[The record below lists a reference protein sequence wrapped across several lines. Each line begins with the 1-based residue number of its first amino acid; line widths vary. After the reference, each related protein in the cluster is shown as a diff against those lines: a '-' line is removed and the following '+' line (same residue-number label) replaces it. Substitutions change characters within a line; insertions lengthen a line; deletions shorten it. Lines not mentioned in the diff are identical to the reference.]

1 MSRHSDERKQVWEQ
15 QDGGSAMQ
23 KRVDVALSPLRA
35 VNLAL
40 PLLFL
45 GLVPEAIAQ
54 PVPQPTE
61 LRPLQGQNPP
71 LQPLPGQILQPLPG
85 QNPPLQPL
93 PSQNPQPLPGQ
104 NPPLQ
109 PLPGQNPQPLPGQ
122 NLNVQPSQNQVPE
135 VKTPPTQPPAAQPTP
150 SKKTDEFPPN
160 PLESTAPDPLLPQ
173 TAVPR
178 PLSALERKQLTAALD
193 NLNNQAIATLQQGD
207 RVSAFA
213 LWYRELRLRRALGA
227 VEETKALGRVG
238 DIAWKES
245 LTPDVRWI
253 TKRLDA
259 ILAQHQLSTAT
270 MATAPATGDTVPL
283 DPVATPPPSNTSATS
298 AVLSS
303 SDRAGRLAVLQA
315 LGVAYQQVR
324 LPKPAVAI
332 YTQIVTDAKQRRDE
346 KQTDEALI
354 TLAQLH
360 LTWLDYPNA
369 AVTYQ
374 ELSSRAK
381 ARGDRQNESIYL
393 TRLAYSYE
401 QAKQPAQAI
410 TVQQQ
415 LVALYET
422 LPDPL
427 SIPALKIK
435 IADNYQLLARPDQAE
450 QYYQSAYQLAQPTL
464 QLAYAS
470 EALQK
475 LGALYRANDRL
486 DAALKVFDYLVS
498 LEQQSYNLYGMM
510 HAYDQI
516 GQIQRDRKQN
526 QQAVAAFQQGL
537 GLARQL
543 KYRQDYFTAQIQE
556 INK

>member
-1 MSRHSDERKQVWEQ
+1 MSRRSDEWKRAWEQ
-15 QDGGSAMQ
+15 QDGGSAVQ
-23 KRVDVALSPLRA
+23 KRMGVALSSLHL
-35 VNLAL
+35 VNVAL
-40 PLLFL
+40 PLLFF
-45 GLVPEAIAQ
+45 GLVPKAIAQ

-71 LQPLPGQILQPLPG
+71 LQPLPGQNL
-85 QNPPLQPL
+85 
-93 PSQNPQPLPGQ
+93 
-104 NPPLQ
+104 
-109 PLPGQNPQPLPGQ
+109 QPLPGQ
-122 NLNVQPSQNQVPE
+122 NLNVQPSPNQVPQ
-135 VKTPPTQPPAAQPTP
+135 TSPLQTQPPATKPAPP
-150 SKKTDEFPPN
+150 KKTDEFPPN
-160 PLESTAPDPLLPQ
+160 PLESTTPDPLLPQ
-173 TAVPR
+173 TTVPH
-178 PLSALERKQLTAALD
+178 PLSALERKQLTTALD
-193 NLNNQAIATLQQGD
+193 NLNNQAIATLRQGD
-207 RVSAFA
+207 RVGAFA
-213 LWYRELRLRRALGA
+213 LWYRELRLRRSLGA
-227 VEETKALGRVG
+227 IEETKALGRVG
-238 DIAWKES
+238 DVAWKEN

-259 ILAQHQLSTAT
+259 ILAQHQLPTAT
-270 MATAPATGDTVPL
+270 TATAPATSDAVPL
-283 DPVATPPPSNTSATS
+283 NPVAATSSPNTSATS

-360 LTWLDYPNA
+360 LTWLDYLNA
-369 AVTYQ
+369 AATYQ

-410 TVQQQ
+410 TAQQQ

-450 QYYQSAYQLAQPTL
+450 QYYQSAYQLAQPAL

-516 GQIQRDRKQN
+516 GQIQRVRKQN
-526 QQAVAAFQQGL
+526 QQALAAFQQGL

>member
-1 MSRHSDERKQVWEQ
+1 MSRRSDEWKRVWEQ
-15 QDGGSAMQ
+15 RDGGSAAQ
-23 KRVDVALSPLRA
+23 KRVDVALPSLRL

-93 PSQNPQPLPGQ
+93 PGQ
-104 NPPLQ
+104 ILQ
-109 PLPGQNPQPLPGQ
+109 PLPGQNP
-122 NLNVQPSQNQVPE
+122 NVQPPQNQVPE
-135 VKTPPTQPPAAQPTP
+135 VKTPPIQPPVTQPATP
-150 SKKTDEFPPN
+150 KKTDEFPPN
-160 PLESTAPDPLLPQ
+160 PLESTTPDPLLPQ

-207 RVSAFA
+207 RVGAFA
-213 LWYRELRLRRALGA
+213 LWYRELRLRRSLGA
-227 VEETKALGRVG
+227 VEEVKALGRVG
-238 DIAWKES
+238 DVAWKEN

-259 ILAQHQLSTAT
+259 ILAQHQLPTAT
-270 MATAPATGDTVPL
+270 MTTTSATGDAVPL
-283 DPVATPPPSNTSATS
+283 DPVATPLPSNTSATS

-324 LPKPAVAI
+324 LPKPAVTI

-354 TLAQLH
+354 TLAQVH

-410 TVQQQ
+410 TAQQQ

-435 IADNYQLLARPDQAE
+435 IADNYQLLARTDQAE
-450 QYYQSAYQLAQPTL
+450 QYYQSAYQLAQPAL

-526 QQAVAAFQQGL
+526 QQAVAAFQRGL

-556 INK
+556 MNK

>member
-1 MSRHSDERKQVWEQ
+1 MSRRSDEWKRVWAQ
-15 QDGGSAMQ
+15 RDGGLAMQ
-23 KRVDVALSPLRA
+23 KPVGVALPSLRL

-45 GLVPEAIAQ
+45 GLMPKAIAQ

-85 QNPPLQPL
+85 QNL
-93 PSQNPQPLPGQ
+93 QPLPGQ

-109 PLPGQNPQPLPGQ
+109 PLPDQ
-122 NLNVQPSQNQVPE
+122 NLNVQPPQNQLPE
-135 VKTPPTQPPAAQPTP
+135 VKTPPTQPPAAKPATP
-150 SKKTDEFPPN
+150 KKTDEFPPN

-207 RVSAFA
+207 RVGAFA
-213 LWYRELRLRRALGA
+213 LWYRELRLRRSLGA
-227 VEETKALGRVG
+227 IEETKALGRVG
-238 DIAWKES
+238 DVAWKEN

-259 ILAQHQLSTAT
+259 ILAQHQLPTAT
-270 MATAPATGDTVPL
+270 MTTTSATGDAVPL
-283 DPVATPPPSNTSATS
+283 DPVATPLPSNTSATS

-369 AVTYQ
+369 AATYQ
-374 ELSSRAK
+374 ELSGRAK

-410 TVQQQ
+410 TAQQQ

-427 SIPALKIK
+427 SIAALKIK

-450 QYYQSAYQLAQPTL
+450 QYYQSAYQLAQPAL
-464 QLAYAS
+464 QLAHAS

>member
-1 MSRHSDERKQVWEQ
+1 
-15 QDGGSAMQ
+15 
-23 KRVDVALSPLRA
+23 
-35 VNLAL
+35 
-40 PLLFL
+40 
-45 GLVPEAIAQ
+45 
-54 PVPQPTE
+54 
-61 LRPLQGQNPP
+61 
-71 LQPLPGQILQPLPG
+71 
-85 QNPPLQPL
+85 
-93 PSQNPQPLPGQ
+93 
-104 NPPLQ
+104 
-109 PLPGQNPQPLPGQ
+109 
-122 NLNVQPSQNQVPE
+122 
-135 VKTPPTQPPAAQPTP
+135 
-150 SKKTDEFPPN
+150 
-160 PLESTAPDPLLPQ
+160 
-173 TAVPR
+173 
-178 PLSALERKQLTAALD
+178 
-193 NLNNQAIATLQQGD
+193 
-207 RVSAFA
+207 
-213 LWYRELRLRRALGA
+213 
-227 VEETKALGRVG
+227 
-238 DIAWKES
+238 
-245 LTPDVRWI
+245 
-253 TKRLDA
+253 
-259 ILAQHQLSTAT
+259 
-270 MATAPATGDTVPL
+270 
-283 DPVATPPPSNTSATS
+283 
-298 AVLSS
+298 
-303 SDRAGRLAVLQA
+303 
-315 LGVAYQQVR
+315 VR

-369 AVTYQ
+369 AATYQ
-374 ELSSRAK
+374 ELSGRAK

-410 TVQQQ
+410 TAQQQ

-450 QYYQSAYQLAQPTL
+450 QYYQSAYQLAQPAL

-556 INK
+556 MNK

>member
-1 MSRHSDERKQVWEQ
+1 MSKRSDEWKRVWEQ
-15 QDGGSAMQ
+15 RDGGSAVQ
-23 KRVDVALSPLRA
+23 KRVGVVLPSLRSA
-35 VNLAL
+35 NLAM
-40 PLLFL
+40 PLLFF

-85 QNPPLQPL
+85 QN
-93 PSQNPQPLPGQ
+93 
-104 NPPLQ
+104 
-109 PLPGQNPQPLPGQ
+109 
-122 NLNVQPSQNQVPE
+122 LNVQPPQNQVPE
-135 VKTPPTQPPAAQPTP
+135 VKTPPTQPPAAKPATQ
-150 SKKTDEFPPN
+150 KKTDEFPPN

-173 TAVPR
+173 MTVPR
-178 PLSALERKQLTAALD
+178 PLSALERKQLATALD

-207 RVSAFA
+207 RVGAFA
-213 LWYRELRLRRALGA
+213 LWYRELRLRRSLGA

-238 DIAWKES
+238 DVAWKES

-259 ILAQHQLSTAT
+259 ILAQHQLPTAT
-270 MATAPATGDTVPL
+270 MTTTATGDAVPL
-283 DPVATPPPSNTSATS
+283 DPVATPLPSNTNATS

-360 LTWLDYPNA
+360 LTWLDYLNA
-369 AVTYQ
+369 AATYQ

-401 QAKQPAQAI
+401 QGKQPAQAI
-410 TVQQQ
+410 TAQQQ
-415 LVALYET
+415 LVALYEA

-450 QYYQSAYQLAQPTL
+450 QYYQSAYQLAQPAL

-510 HAYDQI
+510 YAYDQI

-526 QQAVAAFQQGL
+526 QQALAAFQQGL

-556 INK
+556 MNK

>member
-1 MSRHSDERKQVWEQ
+1 MSRRSDEWKRAWEQ
-15 QDGGSAMQ
+15 QDGGSAVQ
-23 KRVDVALSPLRA
+23 KRMGVALSSLHL
-35 VNLAL
+35 VNVAL
-40 PLLFL
+40 PLLFF
-45 GLVPEAIAQ
+45 GLVPKAIAQ

-71 LQPLPGQILQPLPG
+71 LQPLPGQNLQPLPG
-85 QNPPLQPL
+85 QNL
-93 PSQNPQPLPGQ
+93 
-104 NPPLQ
+104 
-109 PLPGQNPQPLPGQ
+109 QPLPGQ
-122 NLNVQPSQNQVPE
+122 NLNVQPSPNQVPQ
-135 VKTPPTQPPAAQPTP
+135 TSPLQTQPPATKPAPP
-150 SKKTDEFPPN
+150 KKTDEFPPN
-160 PLESTAPDPLLPQ
+160 PLESTTPDPLLPQ
-173 TAVPR
+173 TTVPH
-178 PLSALERKQLTAALD
+178 PLSALERKQLTTALD
-193 NLNNQAIATLQQGD
+193 NLNNQAIATLRQGD
-207 RVSAFA
+207 RVGAFA
-213 LWYRELRLRRALGA
+213 LWYRELRLRRSLGA
-227 VEETKALGRVG
+227 IEETKALGRVG
-238 DIAWKES
+238 DVAWKEN

-259 ILAQHQLSTAT
+259 ILAQHQLPTAT
-270 MATAPATGDTVPL
+270 TATAPATSDAVPL
-283 DPVATPPPSNTSATS
+283 NPVAATSSPNTSATS

-360 LTWLDYPNA
+360 LTWLDYLNA
-369 AVTYQ
+369 AATYQ

-410 TVQQQ
+410 TAQQQ

-450 QYYQSAYQLAQPTL
+450 QYYQSAYQLAQPAL

-516 GQIQRDRKQN
+516 GQIQRVRKQN
-526 QQAVAAFQQGL
+526 QQALAAFQQGL